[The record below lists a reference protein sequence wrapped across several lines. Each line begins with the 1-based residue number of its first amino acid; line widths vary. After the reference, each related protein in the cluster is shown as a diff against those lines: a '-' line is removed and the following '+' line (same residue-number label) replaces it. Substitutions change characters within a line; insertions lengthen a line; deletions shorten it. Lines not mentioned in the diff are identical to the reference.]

1 MAKYLYTVSY
11 NRAYLSESGAPS
23 VKVHSIEGVNKVSAI
38 EHARE
43 LLVEHDQVTITKERT
58 R

>member
-1 MAKYLYTVSY
+1 MAKYLYTVTY
-11 NRAYLSESGAPS
+11 YRAG

-38 EHARE
+38 EHARD
-43 LLVEHDQVTITKERT
+43 LLVEHDTVTITKERT